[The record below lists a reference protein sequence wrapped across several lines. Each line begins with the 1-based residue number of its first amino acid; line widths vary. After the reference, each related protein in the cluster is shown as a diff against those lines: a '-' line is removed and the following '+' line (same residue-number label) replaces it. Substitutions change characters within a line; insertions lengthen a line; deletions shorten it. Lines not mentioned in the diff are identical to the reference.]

1 MSKSV
6 ALLLVLVFLTASC
19 IMAKPAFSSAD
30 LVEDSWA
37 SKAPMHQARAGLGVV
52 AVNGKIYAIGGM
64 LSTRYPPKGFVGTNE
79 EYNPETDTWITKA
92 SMPTPRAYFAI
103 AAHQNEIYCIGGL
116 VGIRETPA
124 DPSLNLPG
132 FVTTEELTVGQCEVY
147 DTVTNTWKRVSSMP
161 KNAQNIQAHVVNGK
175 IYVIDAAFTYVYD
188 PVNDSWTSKT
198 RMPPVSSPMSVVVG
212 NKIIVTGENT
222 TEIRWGVESSEQE
235 IFVYD
240 TETDSWSDG
249 RSGSI
254 VVGQG
259 AAGATI
265 GTRAPQRVYVL
276 GLAIKQ
282 WFPSP
287 VSQVYDPET
296 DTWITAN
303 PMPAKRSH
311 FGVAVL
317 NDILYVIGGYF
328 YPSYLKD
335 GVVIQRPR
343 TLSGMNEQYIPIGY
357 SPLPQV
363 EIVSPVRETY
373 NESSVSLV
381 FTLNKPVN
389 WLGYSLDG
397 QDNVTV
403 TGNTTLSEL
412 ANGLHNITVYAKDE
426 FENTGASE
434 TITFKIDVPFP
445 TALVAVASV
454 AAVAVIGVGLLV
466 YFRKRSRR
474 TEKRFV
480 KKP

>member
-1 MSKSV
+1 MSKAVV
-6 ALLLVLVFLTASC
+6 ALLILFFMVASC
-19 IMAKPAFSSAD
+19 IVVTKPAFSLAD
-30 LVEDSWA
+30 PVEDSWV
-37 SKAPMHQARAGLGVV
+37 SKASMQQARAGLSVV
-52 AVNGKIYAIGGM
+52 SVNGKIYAIGGT
-64 LSTRYPPKGFVGTNE
+64 LSTRYPPEAFVGTNE
-79 EYNPETDTWITKA
+79 VYDPETDTWTTKA

-103 AAHQNEIYCIGGL
+103 AAHQNKIYCIGGL
-116 VGIRETPA
+116 VGIRKTPA

-132 FVTTEELTVGQCEVY
+132 FVTIEELTVGQCEVY

-161 KNAQNIQAHVVNGK
+161 RNAQNIQAHVVNGK
-175 IYVIDAAFTYVYD
+175 IYVIDASFTYVYD
-188 PVNDSWTSKT
+188 PANDSWTSKT
-198 RMPPVSSPMSVVVG
+198 QMPPVSSPMSVVVG
-212 NKIIVTGENT
+212 DKIIVTGENT
-222 TEIRWGVESSEQE
+222 TKISWNIEISEQE

-240 TETDSWSDG
+240 TETDSWSEG
-249 RSGSI
+249 SSGSI

-363 EIVSPVRETY
+363 EIVSPVRQTY

-381 FTLNKPVN
+381 FTLNKQVN
-389 WLGYSLDG
+389 WTGYSLDG
-397 QDNVTV
+397 QGNATLA
-403 TGNTTLSEL
+403 GNTTISGLS
-412 ANGLHNITVYAKDE
+412 NGLHNITVYAKDE
-426 FENTGASE
+426 FGNVGASE
-434 TITFKIDVPFP
+434 TVSFTVEVPFP
-445 TALVAVASV
+445 IAFV
-454 AAVAVIGVGLLV
+454 AAVSAASVVIAGAGLLV
-466 YFRKRSRR
+466 YFKKRKH
-474 TEKRFV
+474 
-480 KKP
+480 